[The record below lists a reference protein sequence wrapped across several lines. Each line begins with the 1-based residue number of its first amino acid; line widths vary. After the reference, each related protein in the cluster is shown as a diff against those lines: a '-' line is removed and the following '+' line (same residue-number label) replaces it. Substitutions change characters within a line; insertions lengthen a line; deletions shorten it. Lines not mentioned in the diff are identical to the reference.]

1 MGKALRYTFLFLFIA
16 FSICSCSRS
25 KVLSEKK
32 MEDLYVDMFIA
43 DQWLRDHGDCR
54 DKADSSLY
62 YDVVFRKH
70 HCTFED
76 YDASL
81 KYYLGKTDKFVDLT
95 KRVSDRLDKM
105 ADEMSKQIIRD
116 AEIDKTNEDNKVD
129 YTFVDFSQKGVGT
142 EYFGKIDS
150 TVTMKDTLSTKK
162 DTVLVAD
169 RMLEKLTIDLK

>member
-1 MGKALRYTFLFLFIA
+1 MGKALRYLFLFLFIA

-62 YDVVFRKH
+62 YDVVFKKH

-81 KYYLGKTDKFVDLT
+81 KYYLGKTGKFVDLT

-129 YTFVDFSQKGVGT
+129 YTFVDFSQKGVRT
-142 EYFGKIDS
+142 SIS
-150 TVTMKDTLSTKK
+150 VRLTPLSP
-162 DTVLVAD
+162 
-169 RMLEKLTIDLK
+169 

>member
-1 MGKALRYTFLFLFIA
+1 MGKALRYLFLFLFIA

-62 YDVVFRKH
+62 YDVVFKKH

-81 KYYLGKTDKFVDLT
+81 NIILV
-95 KRVSDRLDKM
+95 KR
-105 ADEMSKQIIRD
+105 A
-116 AEIDKTNEDNKVD
+116 N
-129 YTFVDFSQKGVGT
+129 
-142 EYFGKIDS
+142 
-150 TVTMKDTLSTKK
+150 LSILPKEFQTGWIKWPM
-162 DTVLVAD
+162 
-169 RMLEKLTIDLK
+169 RCPNR

>member
-1 MGKALRYTFLFLFIA
+1 MGKALRYLFLFLFIA

-62 YDVVFRKH
+62 YDVVFKKH

-81 KYYLGKTDKFVDLT
+81 KYYLGKT
-95 KRVSDRLDKM
+95 
-105 ADEMSKQIIRD
+105 
-116 AEIDKTNEDNKVD
+116 
-129 YTFVDFSQKGVGT
+129 
-142 EYFGKIDS
+142 GKEFQTGWIKWP
-150 TVTMKDTLSTKK
+150 M
-162 DTVLVAD
+162 
-169 RMLEKLTIDLK
+169 RCPNR

>member
-1 MGKALRYTFLFLFIA
+1 MSYIGFFKI
-16 FSICSCSRS
+16 
-25 KVLSEKK
+25 K
-32 MEDLYVDMFIA
+32 
-43 DQWLRDHGDCR
+43 
-54 DKADSSLY
+54 
-62 YDVVFRKH
+62 
-70 HCTFED
+70 
-76 YDASL
+76 
-81 KYYLGKTDKFVDLT
+81 LGKRKIFFGKTGKFVDLT
-95 KRVSDRLDKM
+95 RRVSDRLDKM

-129 YTFVDFSQKGVGT
+129 YTFVDFSQKGVRT